1 MEQLHVSLSVKGLA
15 NIKQTKHVAPYKQYV
30 QVNPA
35 PGGLVI
41 PLDPTGDPTYVTD
54 KPVRHRRSC

>member
-41 PLDPTGDPTYVTD
+41 PLDPTGDLT
-54 KPVRHRRSC
+54 